1 MSQKKIIQAYQ
12 QAPWRIQVQRL
23 RTFLVMILIFTLVT
37 GMYLFISA
45 QAATAGLNI
54 QDGEYQ
60 REVLLREI
68 ATLKTQLGDLTSVAN
83 MEERAK
89 KAGFKPVDSE
99 KGMYVLVKGYT
110 GKPPLYL
117 APPPGPDMLPTAR
130 LKPEYTRSLW
140 EVLFETVNGL
150 KLDQGE
156 SVQ

>member
-1 MSQKKIIQAYQ
+1 MN
-12 QAPWRIQVQRL
+12 
-23 RTFLVMILIFTLVT
+23 
-37 GMYLFISA
+37 ISA
-45 QAATAGLNI
+45 KI
-54 QDGEYQ
+54 
-60 REVLLREI
+60 LLREL
-68 ATLKTQLGDLTSVAN
+68 ATLKVQLGDLTSISN

-89 KAGFKPVDSE
+89 KAGFKPVDPE

-110 GKPPLYL
+110 GRPQLVM

-156 SVQ
+156 SVR

>member
-1 MSQKKIIQAYQ
+1 MSQKIIQAYQ

-23 RTFLVMILIFTLVT
+23 RTYLVIILVFILIT
-37 GMYLFISA
+37 GMYLYISA

-68 ATLKTQLGDLTSVAN
+68 ATLKTQLGDLTSIST
-83 MEERAK
+83 MEDRAL
-89 KAGFKPVDSE
+89 KAGYKPVDPE

-110 GKPPLYL
+110 GRPQLSL

-150 KLDQGE
+150 KLDQGGATP
-156 SVQ
+156 